1 VAVIGRQ
8 HALGMSQALPLHWID
23 IDPPLSLVLDEP
35 ALCARLEPALC
46 ALLEPALCALLEPA
60 LCALL
65 EPALC
70 ALLEPAL
77 CTWLLLAEL
86 TVAEDD
92 VPCAALLM
100 AELDS

>member
-1 VAVIGRQ
+1 MIGRQ
-8 HALGMSQALPLHWID
+8 HALGMSQALPLHWIASTRRCRSCVD
-23 IDPPLSLVLDEP
+23 
-35 ALCARLEPALC
+35 EPALC

>member
-1 VAVIGRQ
+1 M
-8 HALGMSQALPLHWID
+8 GMSQALPLHWID
-23 IDPPLSLVLDEP
+23 IDPPLSLVLD
-35 ALCARLEPALC
+35 EPALC